1 MIGRGS
7 LLANRTKLEELI
19 DATNEFKDN
28 SDPYIK
34 VNVDVGVVYDGLTNI
49 EQGEHVL

>member
-1 MIGRGS
+1 M
-7 LLANRTKLEELI
+7 LANRTKLEELI
-19 DATNEFKDN
+19 DATNEIRNN

-34 VNVDVGVVYDGLTNI
+34 VNVGVGVVYDGLTNI